1 MALLVKKFGG
11 TSVGSINKI
20 KNIAKNISKSKDA
33 GHDIVI
39 VVSAMGQSTDD
50 LNNLAYS
57 LSKTPP
63 EESWICFFLQ
73 GNKLPLLYSPSHLMN
88 TEFQLSQ

>member
-11 TSVGSINKI
+11 TSVGNINKI

-33 GHDIVI
+33 GNDIVV
-39 VVSAMGQSTDD
+39 VVSAMGHSTDD

-57 LSKTPP
+57 LSAI
-63 EESWICFFLQ
+63 ESRAMVTCSPVERSISSS
-73 GNKLPLLYSPSHLMN
+73 LLGGVLLN
-88 TEFQLSQ
+88 E

>member
-11 TSVGSINKI
+11 TSVGSIDKI

-39 VVSAMGQSTDD
+39 VVSAMGHSTDD

-57 LSKTPP
+57 ISKTPP
-63 EESWICFFLQ
+63 QKRAGYASFYRGTSYHCSTL
-73 GNKLPLLYSPSHLMN
+73 NR
-88 TEFQLSQ
+88 T